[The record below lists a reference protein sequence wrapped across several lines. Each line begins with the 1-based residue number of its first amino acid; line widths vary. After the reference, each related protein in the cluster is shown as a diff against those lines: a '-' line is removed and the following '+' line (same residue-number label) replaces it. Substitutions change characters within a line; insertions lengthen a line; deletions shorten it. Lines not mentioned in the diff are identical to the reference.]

1 MPTTFPDSTR
11 VALSESARK
20 QRALRGVLNGAVG
33 DVAALA
39 LIPFVYLLVRAS
51 QKPVGEIAQLLIRP
65 KTLEVLATTSA
76 LVLCVVVTTV
86 VMGVLM
92 ASGLHFVRLPF
103 RGLLLIPTVL
113 PLAIPSYVFTYT
125 WVALIPGFSGFFAA
139 AFILSITTL
148 PYVILATLSG
158 LRTVDSSQIEV
169 ARSLGLTLSQIFRR
183 VVFPQV
189 KGHISAGALLSG
201 LYVLSDFGA
210 VSLLNVETLT
220 VSIQNLFKSS
230 YDRSAASVIGLLLFL
245 AAAIFVSLES
255 VLKGRDFESKSAEGF
270 QERIRR
276 VNNLPLSIL
285 TTAVLALYS
294 LLAVVLPFYVL
305 ISRYLQNPSAVAI
318 SDLATAAL
326 STISVAA
333 MGAFIAFLLSLPLAF
348 LATQGTSAFA
358 SVTEKVTLMAHAL
371 PGVVVG
377 LALVSFGS
385 RLGPLYQSIFLLAFA
400 YAVLFL
406 AKSVAS
412 TSAALS
418 LVSPQLKEVAATL
431 GKSKSSVTMQVVF
444 PIALPNLALGVLLVF
459 LTAMKELPATLM
471 LRPTGMDTLATEIWS
486 YAAISR
492 FNEAAPY
499 ALLLV
504 LIAAIPT
511 FILTI
516 PRTAQ
521 RETEKKVSYL

>member
-1 MPTTFPDSTR
+1 
-11 VALSESARK
+11 
-20 QRALRGVLNGAVG
+20 
-33 DVAALA
+33 
-39 LIPFVYLLVRAS
+39 
-51 QKPVGEIAQLLIRP
+51 
-65 KTLEVLATTSA
+65 
-76 LVLCVVVTTV
+76 
-86 VMGVLM
+86 
-92 ASGLHFVRLPF
+92 
-103 RGLLLIPTVL
+103 
-113 PLAIPSYVFTYT
+113 
-125 WVALIPGFSGFFAA
+125 
-139 AFILSITTL
+139 
-148 PYVILATLSG
+148 
-158 LRTVDSSQIEV
+158 
-169 ARSLGLTLSQIFRR
+169 
-183 VVFPQV
+183 
-189 KGHISAGALLSG
+189 LLSG

-230 YDRSAASVIGLLLFL
+230 YDRGAASVIGLLLFL
-245 AAAIFVSLES
+245 AAAIFVSLDS
-255 VLKGRDFESKSAEGF
+255 LLKGRDFESKGAEGF
-270 QERIRR
+270 QQPIRR
-276 VNNLPLSIL
+276 VSNISLSIL
-285 TTAVLALYS
+285 TTVILAIYS
-294 LLAVVLPFYVL
+294 LVAVILPFYVL
-305 ISRYLQNPSAVAI
+305 ISRYLQNPKAVAI
-318 SDLATAAL
+318 SDLISAAL

-333 MGAFIAFLLSLPLAF
+333 MGAFVAFILSLPLAF
-348 LATQGTSAFA
+348 LITQGASAFA
-358 SVTEKVTLMAHAL
+358 SISEKVTLMAHAL

-385 RLGPLYQSIFLLAFA
+385 RLGPLYQSVFLLAFA

-412 TSAALS
+412 TSAALA

-431 GKSKSSVTMQVVF
+431 GKSKSGVTMQVVF

-486 YAAISR
+486 FAAISR

-516 PRTAQ
+516 PRSAKS
-521 RETEKKVSYL
+521 EFEKKVRSL

>member
-1 MPTTFPDSTR
+1 MKRENKFGSYG
-11 VALSESARK
+11 L
-20 QRALRGVLNGAVG
+20 RALVAGVLITISQPLIYLFIRASDKSGQEI
-33 DVAALA
+33 LA
-39 LIPFVYLLVRAS
+39 LLTR
-51 QKPVGEIAQLLIRP
+51 Q
-65 KTLEVLATTSA
+65 KTLDVLALT
-76 LVLCVVVTTV
+76 LL
-86 VMGVLM
+86 
-92 ASGLHFVRLPF
+92 
-103 RGLLLIPTVL
+103 LLLIVVLVNVFLGTAIAAGLHYVKIPYPRILLVSTIL

-125 WVALIPGFSGFFAA
+125 WLAIFPALEGVWAA
-139 AFILSITTL
+139 AFILSLSTM
-148 PYVILATLSG
+148 PYMILAVSIAFQ
-158 LRTVDSSQIEV
+158 RIDSSLIEV
-169 ARSLGLTLSQIFRR
+169 ARSLGLSKPAVFTR
-183 VVFPQV
+183 VILPQV
-189 KGHISAGALLSG
+189 RRSISAGALLSG

-230 YDRSAASVIGLLLFL
+230 YDRGAASVIGVLLFF
-245 AAAIFVSLES
+245 AATIFVLFES
-255 VLKGRDFESKSAEGF
+255 ILKGRDFESRGAEGF

-276 VNNLPLSIL
+276 IGNPALSIFTIL
-285 TTAVLALYS
+285 VIALYG
-294 LLAVVLPFYVL
+294 LLAVVAPFYVL
-305 ISRYLQNPSAVAI
+305 ISRYLQNPGVVAF
-318 SDLATAAL
+318 SDLFSAAL
-326 STISVAA
+326 STVSVAGL
-333 MGAFIAFLLSLPLAF
+333 GAFIAFILSLPLAL
-348 LATQGTSAFA
+348 LATQGPSAFEA
-358 SVTEKVTLMAHAL
+358 ISGKVILISHAL

-385 RLGPLYQSIFLLAFA
+385 RLGPLYQSVFLLAFA

-412 TSAALS
+412 TSAALT

-431 GKSKSSVTMQVVF
+431 GKSKSSIAMQIVF

-486 YAAISR
+486 FAAISR

-504 LIAAIPT
+504 IIAAIPT

-516 PRTAQ
+516 PRAAKSDI
-521 RETEKKVSYL
+521 EKKVRYL

>member
-1 MPTTFPDSTR
+1 MKR
-11 VALSESARK
+11 ENKLSFYGL
-20 QRALRGVLNGAVG
+20 RALVAGVLIVISQPLIYLFLRAG
-33 DVAALA
+33 DK
-39 LIPFVYLLVRAS
+39 S
-51 QKPVGEIAQLLIRP
+51 GGEIFALLSRQ
-65 KTLEVLATTSA
+65 KTLEVLGLTLS
-76 LVLCVVVTTV
+76 LLIIVVTVNVFLGT
-86 VMGVLM
+86 
-92 ASGLHFVRLPF
+92 AIAAGLHYVRIPYP
-103 RGLLLIPTVL
+103 RILLVSTIL

-125 WVALIPGFSGFFAA
+125 WKAVFPALEGVWAA
-139 AFILSITTL
+139 AFILSLSTI
-148 PYVILATLSG
+148 PYMILAVSISFQRIDSG
-158 LRTVDSSQIEV
+158 LIEV
-169 ARSLGLTLSQIFRR
+169 ARSLGLSKISVFAR
-183 VVFPQV
+183 VILPQV
-189 KGHISAGALLSG
+189 RRSISAGALLSG

-230 YDRSAASVIGLLLFL
+230 YDRGAASVIGLLLFF
-245 AAAIFVSLES
+245 AAAIFVLFES
-255 VLKGRDFESKSAEGF
+255 ILKGRDFESRSSEGF

-276 VNNLPLSIL
+276 ISNPALSTLTIL
-285 TTAVLALYS
+285 VIALYAFMS
-294 LLAVVLPFYVL
+294 VVVPFYVL
-305 ISRYLQNPSAVAI
+305 ISRFLQNPGAVEY
-318 SDLATAAL
+318 SDLFSAAL
-326 STISVAA
+326 STVSVAGL
-333 MGAFIAFLLSLPLAF
+333 GAFIAFIFSLPLAL
-348 LATQGTSAFA
+348 LATQGPSAFA
-358 SVTEKVTLMAHAL
+358 AISGKVILISHAL

-385 RLGPLYQSIFLLAFA
+385 RLGPLYQSVFLLAFA

-412 TSAALS
+412 TSAALT

-431 GKSKSSVTMQVVF
+431 GKSQSSIAFQVVF

-486 YAAISR
+486 FAAISR

-504 LIAAIPT
+504 LVAAIPT

-516 PRTAQ
+516 PRAAKS
-521 RETEKKVSYL
+521 ENEKKARYL

>member
-1 MPTTFPDSTR
+1 MNNQSR
-11 VALSESARK
+11 LGK
-20 QRALRGVLNGAVG
+20 YGLRALVAGVLIVISQPLLYLIIRANEKSGAEVFALLTRQKTFEVLG
-33 DVAALA
+33 LTLVLLCAVVFINIFLGTALA
-39 LIPFVYLLVRAS
+39 A
-51 QKPVGEIAQLLIRP
+51 
-65 KTLEVLATTSA
+65 
-76 LVLCVVVTTV
+76 
-86 VMGVLM
+86 
-92 ASGLHFVRLPF
+92 GLHYVRIPYPRFLFVAT
-103 RGLLLIPTVL
+103 IL

-125 WVALIPGFSGFFAA
+125 WIALLPSLEGLWAA
-139 AFILSITTL
+139 VFILVLTTMPYMLLAVSISFAR
-148 PYVILATLSG
+148 IDSG
-158 LRTVDSSQIEV
+158 LIEV
-169 ARSLGLTLSQIFRR
+169 ARSLGLSKAKVFTR
-183 VVFPQV
+183 VILPQV
-189 KGHISAGALLSG
+189 RRSISAGALLSG

-230 YDRSAASVIGLLLFL
+230 YDRGAASVIGLLLFL
-245 AAAIFVSLES
+245 AAAIFVSLDS
-255 VLKGRDFESKSAEGF
+255 LLKGRDFESKGAEGF
-270 QERIRR
+270 QQPIRR
-276 VNNLPLSIL
+276 VNNISLSII
-285 TTAVLALYS
+285 TTVVIALYS
-294 LLAVVLPFYVL
+294 LVAVILPFYVL
-305 ISRYLQNPSAVAI
+305 ISRYLQNPKAVAI
-318 SDLATAAL
+318 SDLMSAAL

-333 MGAFIAFLLSLPLAF
+333 MGAFIAFILSLPLAF
-348 LATQGTSAFA
+348 LVTQGASAFA
-358 SVTEKVTLMAHAL
+358 SISEKVTLMAHAL

-385 RLGPLYQSIFLLAFA
+385 RLGPLYQSVFLLAFA

-412 TSAALS
+412 TSAALA

-431 GKSKSSVTMQVVF
+431 GKSKSSVTVQVVF

-471 LRPTGMDTLATEIWS
+471 LRPTGMNTLATEIWS
-486 YAAISR
+486 FAAISR

-516 PRTAQ
+516 PRSAKS
-521 RETEKKVSYL
+521 EFEKKVRSL